1 MPVVDIR
8 SPSQSAA
15 AVWRFAAQCALL
27 LAAFVAY
34 HLLLVWQMRNQGLVL
49 GAFGPGKSV
58 TRIVPVYMHW
68 EFHLKTGLLAA
79 LAVLGG
85 FLIWFVRRGWVGVNT
100 RRLMATLIGFHVLIA
115 LSVALIDGGPQR
127 LVRSYE
133 QLSETDYSGA
143 VPRITSV
150 RAFLADYPRLMPGL
164 PLHCQTHPPGGVLFL
179 WLVAQWFGAGA
190 APAVLATIGMS
201 SLAVPAVYL
210 LARETL
216 SESLARLASGFFMLA
231 PSIVLFSATCLDAV
245 FMVPMIWAMFFLWK
259 LRDGPALV
267 WGALAGVA
275 AMLASF
281 MTFSASFLAVWAVFV
296 VGLTAAMDRSRLKN
310 TLLGVM
316 AASATAFALYFCLW
330 VATGYDPW
338 ATFTTALQGH
348 GRIMEGGNHATL
360 WQHAH
365 LTVANLAAFL
375 FCAGIPLTVLGA
387 RRVVAIGRGTAERDG
402 GWLFDVGF
410 IASVALVDLA
420 PLYTLE
426 VEHIWLF
433 MAPGLAI
440 VAARSL
446 GESGQLLSPRL
457 AVFALAL
464 QAAQTVLIEVCF
476 NTVW

>member
-1 MPVVDIR
+1 MAVIDNPNT
-8 SPSQSAA
+8 SQPADGTL
-15 AVWRFAAQCALL
+15 RFVAQCALV

-34 HLLLVWQMRNQGLVL
+34 HLLLVWMMRNQGLVL

-68 EFHLKTGLLAA
+68 EFHLKTGLMAA
-79 LAVLGG
+79 LVVLGG
-85 FLIWFVRRGWVGVNT
+85 FLVWFTRHGWAGVST
-100 RRLMATLIGFHVLIA
+100 GRLMAALVVFHLLLA
-115 LSVALIDGGPQR
+115 TSVALIDGGPQR

-133 QLSETDYSGA
+133 QLSATDYSGA
-143 VPRITSV
+143 VPRVQSV
-150 RAFLADYPRLMPGL
+150 TAFLTDYPRLMPGL

-179 WLVAQWFGAGA
+179 WLVAQVFGSGA

-216 SESLARLASGFFMLA
+216 PEQPARLATGLFMLA

-259 LRDGPALV
+259 LRDGRAITL
-267 WGALAGVA
+267 GALAGA
-275 AMLASF
+275 AATLASL
-281 MTFSASFLAVWAVFV
+281 MTYSASFLAAWMILV
-296 VGLTAAMDRSRLKN
+296 VGLTAAFDRGRLQR
-310 TLLGVM
+310 TLLGLFV
-316 AASATAFALYFCLW
+316 AAMTAIALYFCLW
-330 VATGYDPW
+330 IATGYDPW

-348 GRIMEGGNHATL
+348 GRIMAGGNHATAR
-360 WQHAH
+360 QHAH
-365 LTVANLAAFL
+365 LAIANLAAFL

-387 RRVVAIGRGTAERDG
+387 RRLAAFGRGATERDV
-402 GWLFDVGF
+402 GWIFDVSF
-410 IASVALVDLA
+410 VAAVALVDVA

-433 MAPGLAI
+433 MVPGLAI
-440 VAARSL
+440 AAARSL
-446 GESGQLLSPRL
+446 GAVHLLRPPKL
-457 AVFALAL
+457 AVVALAL
-464 QAAQTVLIEVCF
+464 QAAQTVLFEVCF